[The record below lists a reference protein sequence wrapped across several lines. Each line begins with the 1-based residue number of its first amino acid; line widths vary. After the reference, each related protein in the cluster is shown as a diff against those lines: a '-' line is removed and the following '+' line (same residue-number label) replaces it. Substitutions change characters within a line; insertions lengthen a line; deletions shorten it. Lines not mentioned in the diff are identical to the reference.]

1 MLDII
6 EVPYIT
12 LILTSILKEVLLLF
26 EDSRLGNYDAAR
38 GLLEPVPHASH
49 L

>member
-1 MLDII
+1 MLDNI
-6 EVPYIT
+6 EVPHIN

-26 EDSRLGNYDAAR
+26 EDSRLGNYDTAR